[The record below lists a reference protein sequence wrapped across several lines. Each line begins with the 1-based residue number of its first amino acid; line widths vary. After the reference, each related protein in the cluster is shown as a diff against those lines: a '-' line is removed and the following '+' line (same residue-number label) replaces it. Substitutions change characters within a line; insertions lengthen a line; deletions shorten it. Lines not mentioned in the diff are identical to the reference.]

1 MSKLSFISWTVFL
14 NVNSLAHLTLLI
26 WGCLGQQ
33 IIQPCS
39 PDDTDKYF
47 PRLCPQI
54 KITPACS
61 QVCREERA
69 GSWRYQPCLA
79 PPSPRAGPWRL
90 WWGCRWR
97 KCYPGDMRCSDC
109 MRGMGRAW
117 RGVPSW
123 AIALPTTEGKP
134 PRRMQRVLRELGQSP
149 GLAESHLENGFTQHA
164 LPPVT
169 EIVRSKCLNAV
180 PQGGGELQA

>member
-123 AIALPTTEGKP
+123 AIGSAHH
-134 PRRMQRVLRELGQSP
+134 RRQTPKENAECCVSLG
-149 GLAESHLENGFTQHA
+149 SHLA
-164 LPPVT
+164 L
-169 EIVRSKCLNAV
+169 LN
-180 PQGGGELQA
+180 PIWKMGSHNMPYHLSQRL